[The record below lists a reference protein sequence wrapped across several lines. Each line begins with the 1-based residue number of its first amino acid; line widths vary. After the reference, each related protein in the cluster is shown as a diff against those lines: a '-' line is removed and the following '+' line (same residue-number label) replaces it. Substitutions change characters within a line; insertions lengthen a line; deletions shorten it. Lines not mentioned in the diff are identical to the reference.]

1 MSQQLEVQPQSGGDE
16 EIKYFVNDEE
26 EIVSFQKSPDRKV
39 FELTVREILTR
50 AGFVPAEDYEFTRD
64 ADNHTYGSP
73 DDEVPIEQG
82 DRFTATH
89 KGPTPAS

>member
-1 MSQQLEVQPQSGGDE
+1 MSQQLEVQPQPDNDE

-26 EIVSFQKSPDRKV
+26 EIASFQKSPDRKV

-50 AGFVPAEDYEFTRD
+50 AGFTPAEDYELTRD
-64 ADNHTYGSP
+64 ADNHTYPSLEA
-73 DDEVPIEQG
+73 EVPIKHG